1 MISPQIKPPSSVP
14 AQGIC
19 GEKGLGEWAR
29 RSRGGTHPSSVLG
42 RAAESK
48 READGQEPCGDALLS
63 SAELL
68 TALSAPVAQQMKFST
83 GTKHVAGPFRPFAWR
98 LGPT

>member
-1 MISPQIKPPSSVP
+1 MISPQIKPPSSLP

-19 GEKGLGEWAR
+19 GEKGLGEGVR

-42 RAAESK
+42 HAAGSK
-48 READGQEPCGDALLS
+48 READRQEPCGDALLS

-68 TALSAPVAQQMKFST
+68 TALSAPVVQQMKFST
-83 GTKHVAGPFRPFAWR
+83 GAKREAGPFGPFA
-98 LGPT
+98 